1 MNINKDVKIQRSEQQ
16 LPSLSS
22 DEKKA
27 LATYENKQYVRDVG
41 GETKVPHQYK
51 PSFLS
56 WLILLGDKETWWTS
70 IIQLDCFSK
79 LSF

>member
-1 MNINKDVKIQRSEQQ
+1 MNINEDVKIQRSEQQ

-41 GETKVPHQYK
+41 GETKVPYQYK
-51 PSFLS
+51 LYMNM
-56 WLILLGDKETWWTS
+56 L
-70 IIQLDCFSK
+70 
-79 LSF
+79 